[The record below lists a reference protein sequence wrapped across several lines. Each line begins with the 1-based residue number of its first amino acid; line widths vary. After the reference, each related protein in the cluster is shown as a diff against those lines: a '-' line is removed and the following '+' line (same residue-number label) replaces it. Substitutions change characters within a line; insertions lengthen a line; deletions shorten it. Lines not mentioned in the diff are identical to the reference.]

1 MEMSEKKVLEGI
13 FKQQHIFTQYMRD
26 PENSPMP
33 EDIEPRRMSIYA
45 DLVFRNIESFIANSF
60 PVLRQVIG
68 DGEWQKILR
77 GFVKKHISKTPY
89 FPKLPLEFLNYL
101 EREQDE
107 TELPEFCIELAH
119 YEWIEISLSFD
130 SKEISFENV
139 DRNGDLLKGI
149 PALSPLIEP
158 LVYQWPVHKISSD
171 FIPKEKSSQPIYLLV
186 YRDQHYGIS
195 FIELNQIA
203 AKLIEELQKNSD
215 KTGEEILLQ
224 IADQL
229 KHPDPNIVI
238 EGGLEV
244 IRDFKNR
251 DIILGVKDN

>member
-1 MEMSEKKVLEGI
+1 MPEKKVLKDI
-13 FKQQHIFTQYMRD
+13 FKQQHIFTQYVRD
-26 PENSPMP
+26 PENSPIP

-45 DLVFRNIESFIANSF
+45 DLVYRNIESFIANSF
-60 PVLRQVIG
+60 PVLRQVID

-107 TELPEFCIELAH
+107 IELPAFYIELAH
-119 YEWIEISLSFD
+119 YEWIEISLSFNP
-130 SKEISFENV
+130 KEISFENV

-149 PALSPLIEP
+149 PVLSPLVQP
-158 LVYQWPVHKISSD
+158 LIYQWPVHKISSD
-171 FIPKEKSSQPIYLLV
+171 FIPKEKPKQPIYLLV
-186 YRDQHYGIS
+186 YRDQNYEIG

-203 AKLIEELQKNSD
+203 AKLIEELQKKSNR
-215 KTGEEILLQ
+215 TGEQIFLQ

-229 KHPDPNIVI
+229 KHPDQNIVI
-238 EGGLEV
+238 QGGSEV
-244 IRDFKNR
+244 MQNFKNR